1 VQLILPGKGAK
12 RLIIP
17 IGPIENSD
25 RRAVKLADATNSS
38 DKLPGNWH
46 TIQIHA
52 KETISCTA
60 NYTPLSG
67 GERGSLIYDFF
78 MKQVPYLGSNENRV
92 EQPPKSVGSRSPS
105 SIRSERVSATGSHIN
120 S

>member
-1 VQLILPGKGAK
+1 VQLILPETRPE

-38 DKLPGNWH
+38 NKLPLNWH

-52 KETISCTA
+52 KENISCA
-60 NYTPLSG
+60 AHCTPLSG
-67 GERGSLIYDFF
+67 AERGSLIYDFF

-92 EQPPKSVGSRSPS
+92 ELPPKSVGSRSPS
-105 SIRSERVSATGSHIN
+105 SIRSERVSATESPIN